1 MGFRDVPMRTLLRI
15 AIVAAALLLALPAAA
30 QSLDE
35 AKSAGHVGEQ
45 SDGYIG
51 VVPGAPASARQL
63 ADRINEERA
72 VKYGEIAANRGT
84 SPAAVA
90 ALAGKKL
97 VARTPPG
104 QWYRDAN
111 GKWNQR

>member
-1 MGFRDVPMRTLLRI
+1 MGFGDMPMRTLLQI
-15 AIVAAALLLALPAAA
+15 AIAATALLLALPAAA

-45 SDGYIG
+45 SDGYLG

-63 ADRINEERA
+63 ADRINAERA
-72 VKYGEIAANRGT
+72 VKYGEIGANRGA

-97 VARTPPG
+97 VERTPPG
-104 QWYRDAN
+104 QWYRDADGN
-111 GKWNQR
+111 WHRR